1 MSSNPS
7 DIVVADPPP
16 RSRCR
21 GKYAPRTWTLRSRLI
36 VVVAVLGAGL
46 CAAVGAGTL
55 IALRHFLISQL
66 DNQVLDAQSR
76 SITFFEFGP
85 PPFLRFSGPGPM
97 FLDGPGQSAGTVG
110 AIISQPGQSQAA
122 VILTSGDRRP
132 VSSTALTQLERV
144 PQGRPASVDLDGLG
158 PYRLVAQPSHNEV
171 VVSGLPLAGVQ
182 QTLRSVTWMI
192 GGFSALALAAA
203 IAAGTVMI
211 RRELIP
217 LSRMSEAAHHVAGLP
232 LHEGDVQL
240 PSQIE
245 PVDAD
250 TAHTEVG
257 RLGTAL
263 NSMVDRVAEG
273 LATRHASETRVRQ
286 FVADASHELRT
297 PLASIQGY
305 TEVARRLVTGLTHD
319 ADDALRDDLVYAMN
333 RVHAESRR
341 MSQLVED
348 MLLLARLDA
357 GRPLE
362 YDEVD
367 LSQMVIDAVSDA
379 HMAGPEHRW
388 ALDLPDH
395 PVVVVGDRARL
406 HQVLTNLLSN
416 ARVHTPAGTTVIT
429 ALAGAADGPVSLT
442 VTDDG
447 PGIAPD
453 VLPEIFE
460 RFARGDESRSRA
472 AGSTGLGLA
481 IAQAVAKAHAGTI
494 TVQTDA
500 NGSAFTVTLPAPH
513 GPRS

>member
-1 MSSNPS
+1 MSSNLS
-7 DIVVADPPP
+7 DVVVAAPLAPP
-16 RSRCR
+16 RR
-21 GKYAPRTWTLRSRLI
+21 GRKLAPRTWMLRTRLI

-46 CAAVGAGTL
+46 CTAVGAGTL
-55 IALRHFLISQL
+55 IALRDFLIGQL
-66 DNQVLDAQSR
+66 DNQVFDAQSR
-76 SITFFEFGP
+76 SMAFYEIGP
-85 PPFLRFSGPGPM
+85 PPFVRFSGPGPM

-110 AIISQPGQSQAA
+110 AVVAQPGQSQAA
-122 VILTSGDRRP
+122 VILTSGDRRS
-132 VSSTALTQLERV
+132 VSSAALKQLEQV
-144 PQGRPASVDLDGLG
+144 PEERTVSVDLDGLG
-158 PYRLVAQPSHNEV
+158 PYRLVAESSNDGV
-171 VVSGLPLAGVQ
+171 VVAGLPLSGVQ

-211 RRELIP
+211 RRELVP
-217 LSRMSEAAHHVAGLP
+217 LSRMSEAAQHVAGLP
-232 LHEGDVQL
+232 LHEGEVRL
-240 PSQIE
+240 PAQIE
-245 PVDAD
+245 PVSAD

-263 NSMVDRVAEG
+263 NSMVDRVADG

-305 TEVARRLVTGLTHD
+305 TEVARRLVTGIPGD
-319 ADDALRDDLVYAMN
+319 ATDASRDDLVYALT

-357 GRPLE
+357 GRPLAH
-362 YDEVD
+362 DEVD

-395 PVVVVGDRARL
+395 PVIAVGDRPRL
-406 HQVLTNLLSN
+406 QQVLTNLLSN
-416 ARVHTPAGTTVIT
+416 ARVHTPAGTTVVT
-429 ALAGAADGPVSLT
+429 ALTDTADGAISLT
-442 VTDDG
+442 VSDNG
-447 PGIAPD
+447 PGIPAD
-453 VLPEIFE
+453 VLPDIFE

-481 IAQAVAKAHAGTI
+481 IAQAVAKAHRGTI
-494 TVQTDA
+494 AVDSSP
-500 NGSAFTVTLPAPH
+500 NGSAFTVTLPA
-513 GPRS
+513 RDA

>member
-1 MSSNPS
+1 MSSNRS
-7 DIVVADPPP
+7 DVVVAAPPP
-16 RSRCR
+16 RSRR
-21 GKYAPRTWTLRSRLI
+21 GRKYAPRTWTLRCRLI
-36 VVVAVLGAGL
+36 VVVSALGAGL
-46 CAAVGAGTL
+46 CVAVGAGTL
-55 IALRHFLISQL
+55 IALRHFLIGQL
-66 DNQVLDAQSR
+66 DNQVFDAQSR
-76 SITFFEFGP
+76 SMTFFEFGP

-110 AIISQPGQSQAA
+110 AIISQPGQSHAA

-132 VSSTALTQLERV
+132 VTSAALTQLERI
-144 PQGRPASVDLDGLG
+144 PQGRTVSVDLDGLG

-171 VVSGLPLAGVQ
+171 VVSGLPLAGVK

-192 GGFSALALAAA
+192 GGFSTLALAAA

-211 RRELIP
+211 RRELVP
-217 LSRMSEAAHHVAGLP
+217 LSRMSDAAQYVAGLP

-263 NSMVDRVAEG
+263 NSMVDRVADG

-305 TEVARRLVTGLTHD
+305 TEVARRLVTGIP
-319 ADDALRDDLVYAMN
+319 DDAADGLRNDLVYALT

-341 MSQLVED
+341 MGQLVED

-357 GRPLE
+357 GRPLA

-395 PVVVVGDRARL
+395 PVIVIGDRPRL
-406 HQVLTNLLSN
+406 QQVLTNLLSN
-416 ARVHTPAGTTVIT
+416 ARVHTPAGTTVVT
-429 ALAGAADGPVSLT
+429 ALTDAADGSISLT
-442 VTDDG
+442 VSDNG
-447 PGIAPD
+447 PGIPAD

-460 RFARGDESRSRA
+460 RFARGDESRSRT

-481 IAQAVAKAHAGTI
+481 IAQAVAKAHRGAIAVDSSPNGT
-494 TVQTDA
+494 
-500 NGSAFTVTLPAPH
+500 AFTVTLPA
-513 GPRS
+513 RDA